1 MKFTF
6 KLHEQKNTEATQS
19 VEVLSVDKQEMPIC
33 LAGNSNQA
41 IYCGLL
47 DGQGSGGNEG

>member
-6 KLHEQKNTEATQS
+6 KLHEQKNTDSTQS

-33 LAGNSNQA
+33 MLGTSNQA
-41 IYCGLL
+41 TYCGLL
-47 DGQGSGGNEG
+47 DGQGGTVSQG